1 MVAAGTWYALTRRA
15 APGGSRAI
23 AVLPFENAS
32 GDSTLDYLAE
42 GMSDEVRSQLTEI
55 PGLSVRARS
64 SSQAFRG
71 RRVDLAEVGA
81 KLGVSEVL
89 QASVRAAAGRLHVT
103 AELVRIADGTA
114 LWSHAFDG
122 QAASLATVQDSITR
136 AIAGALRLRLREGLA
151 DAPGVAGDALAAGTP
166 QERLAVLAVLSE
178 QQWALSGGP
187 RPSHTRATV
196 SASVRSLR
204 APPARGEPAGG

>member
-1 MVAAGTWYALTRRA
+1 M
-15 APGGSRAI
+15 
-23 AVLPFENAS
+23 LPFENAS

-151 DAPGVAGDALAAGTP
+151 DAPGVAGARIGCRHSAGAPRGPRCAQRAAVGAERRAAPLAHPRDGVRQRPFAARAAGSRRARWWLTT
-166 QERLAVLAVLSE
+166 
-178 QQWALSGGP
+178 SGTFP
-187 RPSHTRATV
+187 PS
-196 SASVRSLR
+196 
-204 APPARGEPAGG
+204 